1 MGDQSLIQEPGP
13 LEKQELSQDGGG
25 LLQEAAQEAEAARV
39 PTSPSCPALWP
50 PHTITRT
57 VARPGCPRGARRSRP
72 AAAAASTG
80 SAHHLG

>member
-25 LLQEAAQEAEAARV
+25 LLQEPAQEAEAARV